1 LLGTVSA
8 PMSIVFKYHQLELR
22 RLRKIVNFVTPSIKR
37 DFIAV
42 ITKVLSLE
50 LCVKKYQLA
59 IIY

>member
-1 LLGTVSA
+1 
-8 PMSIVFKYHQLELR
+8 MSIVFKYHQLELR